1 MTGGTVMKRN
11 VRKILMIASALFAA
25 VAGIMA
31 WQAWFSPAPL
41 PERLEYLAE
50 TAPLT
55 LAQVENAALPPEDN
69 GNTTFTFASETVGA
83 QPQSFV
89 PVVGNWVVGVD
100 EDNKVLVVDGRT
112 WSRGQTASGIA
123 ERVRSLYGE
132 RYVEFLDNVQAFAYF
147 PYAVASGIGD
157 FGEGEIGV
165 RFKGIAGRIDQAAG
179 ILFDL
184 KPNGD
189 YLLVRAN
196 PLENNLGL
204 WKFVRGKRRSVKL
217 IRNTPSPSNE
227 WHELKVVIDGTVVNS
242 YLNGV
247 LYLTHDLKR
256 PVSGLIGIWS
266 KADSVVYF
274 DDYRVLPAAQ

>member
-1 MTGGTVMKRN
+1 
-11 VRKILMIASALFAA
+11 MITSALL
-25 VAGIMA
+25 VAGSMA
-31 WQAWFSPAPL
+31 WQAWFSPPPLPQRLEFPAEMAPL
-41 PERLEYLAE
+41 I
-50 TAPLT
+50 
-55 LAQVENAALPPEDN
+55 LAQAENAALPPEDS
-69 GNTTFTFASETVGA
+69 GNTTFTFASETVSA

-89 PVVGNWVVGVD
+89 PVVGNWIISMD

-123 ERVRSLYGE
+123 KYAG
-132 RYVEFLDNVQAFAYF
+132 FLDNVAYY
-147 PYAVASGIGD
+147 PYAVANSIED

-204 WKFVRGKRRSVKL
+204 WKLVRGKRSLVKL
-217 IRNTPSPSNE
+217 TRNTPTPSNE
-227 WHELKVVIDGTVVNS
+227 WHELKVVIDGTVVRS
-242 YLNGV
+242 YLNGT
-247 LYLTHDLKR
+247 LYLTYDLKR
-256 PVSGLIGIWS
+256 PISGRIGIWS
-266 KADSVVYF
+266 KADSVIHF